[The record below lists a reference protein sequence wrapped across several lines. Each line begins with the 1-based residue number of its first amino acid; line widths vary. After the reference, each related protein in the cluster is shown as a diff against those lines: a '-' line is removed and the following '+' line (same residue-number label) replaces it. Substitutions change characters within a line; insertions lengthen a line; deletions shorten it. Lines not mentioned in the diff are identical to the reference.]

1 MLSLKTIILN
11 QGDFRMSEA
20 YKELL
25 IKQKESMKDK
35 AIGYVMVVL
44 ALFCIGASVLFTPLC
59 LIGTVVFGILSY
71 VLYSSRMQ
79 VEYEYTYMD
88 KELRIDRICN
98 ASKRKS
104 IKVLDL
110 TQMELMAP
118 KGSHHLDPYMRS
130 DGKFYDFSRGYPDT
144 EELKTYMICFSGER
158 YLVSVT
164 DEFLNAMRITLS
176 HKIRL

>member
-1 MLSLKTIILN
+1 
-11 QGDFRMSEA
+11 MSEA

-35 AIGYVMVVL
+35 IIGYVMVVL
-44 ALFCIGASVLFTPLC
+44 ALFCIGATVLFATPLC

-71 VLYSSRMQ
+71 VFYFSRMQ

-98 ASKRKS
+98 VSKRKS

-118 KGSHHLDPYMRS
+118 KGSHHLDHYMRS

-176 HKIRL
+176 HKIKLQ

>member
-1 MLSLKTIILN
+1 
-11 QGDFRMSEA
+11 MSEA

-35 AIGYVMVVL
+35 AIGYVIVVL
-44 ALFCIGASVLFTPLC
+44 ALFCIGATVLFANPLC
-59 LIGTVVFGILSY
+59 LIGTVAFGILSY
-71 VLYSSRMQ
+71 FLYFSRMQ
-79 VEYEYTYMD
+79 IEYEYTYMD

-110 TQMELMAP
+110 SQMEMMAP
-118 KGSHHLDPYMRS
+118 NGSVHLEHYLHS
-130 DGKFYDFSRGYPDT
+130 EGKLYDFSRGYPDT

-176 HKIRL
+176 HKIKMI

>member
-1 MLSLKTIILN
+1 
-11 QGDFRMSEA
+11 MSEA

-44 ALFCIGASVLFTPLC
+44 ALFCIGATVLFANPLC
-59 LIGTVVFGILSY
+59 LIGTVAFGILSY
-71 VLYSSRMQ
+71 ILYFSRMH
-79 VEYEYTYMD
+79 MD

-110 TQMELMAP
+110 SQMEMMAP
-118 KGSHHLDPYMRS
+118 NGSVHLEHYLHS
-130 DGKFYDFSRGYPDT
+130 EGKLYDFSRGYPDT

-164 DEFLNAMRITLS
+164 EEFLNAMRITLS
-176 HKIRL
+176 HKIKMI